1 MYGVLDFGHVVRP
14 DRTMT
19 IRSTLLGD
27 LAMLD
32 RVVTAG
38 GISAAA
44 AALGA
49 AKSSVSTRLT
59 ALEAEVG
66 VRLLIRSRS
75 GACLTPAGERLLEA
89 GRRLNAEAEAAL
101 AAARGS
107 EHALGGTLRVSCPV
121 GMADT
126 VLVPLLAAFLAVYPG
141 LRLDVAATDRIVDPR
156 QEGIDV
162 AFRFGWLRGAELGL
176 VARRIG
182 AFEGVLCA
190 APAYL
195 ATAGGAPRS
204 PAELSRHAWIG
215 YAGFGG
221 ERQTLALWDE
231 AGRRHEVSLNC
242 RVRTSSA
249 FQVRDW
255 VLAGL
260 GVTRLPLMLVDQHLA
275 AGTLQRVL
283 PRCRFE
289 GPSLYAVYP
298 RDRLRPARVR
308 ALLAHL
314 QAQRGARSAG

>member
-1 MYGVLDFGHVVRP
+1 MA
-14 DRTMT
+14 
-19 IRSTLLGD
+19 IRNTLLGD
-27 LAMLD
+27 LAILD

-44 AALGA
+44 AALGV
-49 AKSSVSTRLT
+49 AKSSVSARIT
-59 ALEAEVG
+59 ALEAQLG

-75 GACLTPAGERLLEA
+75 GVRPAPAGERLLKV
-89 GRRLNAEAEAAL
+89 GRRLQAEAEAAL
-101 AAARGS
+101 ATARGG
-107 EHALGGTLRVSCPV
+107 EDALAGTLRVSCPV
-121 GMADT
+121 GMADM
-126 VLVPLLAAFLAVYPG
+126 VLVPLLATFLAAHPA

-190 APAYL
+190 TPSYL
-195 ATAGGAPRS
+195 AEAGGAPRS
-204 PAELSRHAWIG
+204 PAELGGHAWIG
-215 YAGFGG
+215 YVGFGG
-221 ERQTLALWDE
+221 ERQILALWDE
-231 AGRRHEVSLNC
+231 TGRRHEIALTC

-260 GVTRLPLMLVDQHLA
+260 GVTRLPMLLVDEHLA

-283 PRCRFE
+283 PGCRFE
-289 GPSLYAVYP
+289 GPSLYAVYG

-314 QAQRGARSAG
+314 HAQRGDGQRATRPAG